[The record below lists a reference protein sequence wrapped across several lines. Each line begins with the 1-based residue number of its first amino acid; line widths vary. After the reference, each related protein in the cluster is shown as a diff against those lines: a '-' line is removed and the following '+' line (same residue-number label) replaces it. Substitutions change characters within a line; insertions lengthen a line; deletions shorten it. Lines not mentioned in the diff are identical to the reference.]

1 MGRGKTMRR
10 QGRDKRCASS
20 LVDEEFQQPTTS
32 AAPDPED
39 DAGKKKK
46 FPFPLAMWDFEQCD
60 PRKCTG
66 KKLSRFGYVKELRVH
81 QRFAGVVLSPV
92 GQKCI
97 SQEDAALVEERGLA
111 VIDCSWAKLEAVPFG
126 HLRSGS
132 ARLLPWLVAANPTN
146 YGRPCKLS
154 CVEALT
160 AALVIC
166 GKEELGTELLSKF
179 KWGHGFLS
187 LNSKLLK
194 QYAKCKNSGEV
205 VAVQN
210 SWLSSSEKSEKSQE
224 QDQEQSSDNDDEL
237 PPLHR
242 NMNRVDSDEEPD
254 TENETRD
261 DENEDANKA
270 TKHIS
275 LQWQSL
281 SVSEEDASKETKAPG
296 HCS

>member
-1 MGRGKTMRR
+1 MRPEKMYWEKTLSFWLCQGTSCTSKICWCGFESCGAKMYITGGCSTGRGAWSCGYRLFLGQAR
-10 QGRDKRCASS
+10 GRAFWPPSK
-20 LVDEEFQQPTTS
+20 
-32 AAPDPED
+32 
-39 DAGKKKK
+39 
-46 FPFPLAMWDFEQCD
+46 W
-60 PRKCTG
+60 
-66 KKLSRFGYVKELRVH
+66 
-81 QRFAGVVLSPV
+81 LSPFIAMACCCQSNKLWPALQAIV
-92 GQKCI
+92 RRSSYRGTGYL
-97 SQEDAALVEERGLA
+97 DA
-111 VIDCSWAKLEAVPFG
+111 CS
-126 HLRSGS
+126 
-132 ARLLPWLVAANPTN
+132 
-146 YGRPCKLS
+146 
-154 CVEALT
+154 
-160 AALVIC
+160 